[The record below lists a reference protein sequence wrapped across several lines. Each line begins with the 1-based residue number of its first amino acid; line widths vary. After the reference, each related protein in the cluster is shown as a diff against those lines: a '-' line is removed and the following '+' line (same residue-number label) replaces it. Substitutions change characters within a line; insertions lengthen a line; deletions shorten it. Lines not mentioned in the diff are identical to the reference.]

1 MEKFDAIIIG
11 SGQAGNPL
19 ARRLSKEGKRVALI
33 EFALIGGTCINY
45 GCTPTKTL
53 VEIAKEI
60 FQAHHIVQ
68 YGPKPN
74 IGTIE
79 YAAVRNKKDKIV
91 SDFRNGL
98 ENSLQKD
105 PNITIFKGKARFTG
119 YKEIEIDINDQGKI
133 QITSDL
139 IFINTGARP
148 HIPNIEGLQTTSL
161 YTSKTIL
168 EINTIPKD
176 LLIIGGGY
184 ISLEF
189 AQIFHRLGS
198 NVTIVEKSSRLLK
211 KEDQDVATELG
222 SILES
227 EGIQIITDATINR
240 VSQQE
245 AQVVR
250 IDISILGKS
259 RLLTGTHLLIAT
271 GRVPNT
277 EDLDLSKT
285 GITVT
290 DGGFIPVKGNLETK
304 IDGIYALGDVK
315 GGPAFT
321 HVSYHDYIIVSK
333 NLLEKKKLSIHDRL
347 IPYCIFTDPE
357 LGRIGLTE
365 SEAMDRGL
373 KFSVAK
379 MDTSLIARAVESG
392 QTTGFIK
399 AIIDDESKMIL
410 GAAVICPAGGELM
423 SLIQMAMLGGITYDQ
438 LHETM
443 FAHPT
448 YAESLNN
455 LFRPGNIQPQ
465 LSLLAEDSGNINNIG
480 NES

>member
-1 MEKFDAIIIG
+1 MENFDAIIIG

-19 ARRLSKEGKRVALI
+19 ARRLSKEGKHVALI

-60 FQAHHIVQ
+60 FLAHRIVQ
-68 YGPKPN
+68 FGPKPN
-74 IGTIE
+74 IDTIE
-79 YAAVRNKKDKIV
+79 YLAVRNKKDKIV

-119 YKEIEIDINDQGKI
+119 YKEIQIDINGPGKK

-148 HIPNIEGLQTTSL
+148 HIPNLEGLQKTSF

-168 EINTIPKD
+168 EINNIPKH

-189 AQIFHRLGS
+189 AQIFRRLGS
-198 NVTIVEKSSRLLK
+198 CVTILEKSSRLLK
-211 KEDQDVATELG
+211 KEDQDVATELRYV
-222 SILES
+222 LEN
-227 EGIQIITDATINR
+227 EGIRIITDVAINS
-240 VSQQE
+240 VSQRSD
-245 AQVVR
+245 QV
-250 IDISILGKS
+250 IDINLTVIGKS
-259 RLLTGTHLLIAT
+259 HLVTGTHVLIAT

-285 GITVT
+285 GIEVT
-290 DGGFIPVKGNLETK
+290 DNGFIPVKDNLETK
-304 IDGIYALGDVK
+304 VEGIYALGDVK

-333 NLLEKKKLSIHDRL
+333 NLLEKKKLSIKNRL

-365 SEAMDRGL
+365 SEARDKGL

-379 MDTSLIARAVESG
+379 MDTRLIARAVEAG

-399 AIIDDESKMIL
+399 AIIDDETKIIL

-423 SLIQMAMLGGITYDQ
+423 SLIQMAMLGGVTYDQ

-455 LFRPGNIQPQ
+455 LFRPGNIQPGILQ
-465 LSLLAEDSGNINNIG
+465 MLEVHDIPNNIC